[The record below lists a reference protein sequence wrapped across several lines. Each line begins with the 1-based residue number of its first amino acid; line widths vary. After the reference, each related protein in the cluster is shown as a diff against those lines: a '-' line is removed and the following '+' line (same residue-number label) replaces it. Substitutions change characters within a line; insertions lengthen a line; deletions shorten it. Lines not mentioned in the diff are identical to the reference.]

1 MCPVYGFIRRDIRCC
16 YLFEYMF
23 SFLSLVPPLSLPLA
37 FCFHFD
43 FLLLIRFCLLT
54 SLICSRCAF
63 VHLASPAIRQTL
75 ALARTIWPNAIYCG
89 HHKYT
94 SVCRKCLSV
103 AHMLDM
109 KKKKTNIQC
118 ELTRKTTQRSIQ
130 PAKLNRKKY
139 KLCVCVCLEI
149 SFL

>member
-109 KKKKTNIQC
+109 KKNPMRINEKNDAAKH
-118 ELTRKTTQRSIQ
+118 TTSKI
-130 PAKLNRKKY
+130 
-139 KLCVCVCLEI
+139 E
-149 SFL
+149 